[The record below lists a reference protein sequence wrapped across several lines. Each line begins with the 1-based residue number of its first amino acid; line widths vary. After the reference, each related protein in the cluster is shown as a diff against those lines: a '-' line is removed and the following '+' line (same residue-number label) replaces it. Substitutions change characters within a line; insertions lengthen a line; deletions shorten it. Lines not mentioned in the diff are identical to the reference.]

1 MRDRGFRVPPRAQFA
16 RSWVR
21 VPPRAEG
28 LNRPAL
34 ERPSDSLSC
43 LWSTRSRRRF
53 WFLFCL
59 SLVFAL
65 VVSTII
71 LEMGQSVSTPLSLT
85 LEHWKEVQ
93 VRAHNQSVEVRKGP
107 WQTFCAS
114 EWPTF
119 GVGWPP
125 EGAFDLSLIA
135 AVRRIVFQE
144 EGGHPDQI
152 PYIVTWQNLVQF
164 PPPWVKPWTP
174 NSSKLTV
181 AVAQSDA
188 AGKSGPSAPPRFI
201 QRLTTSSGWTPNLPP
216 YPPAPT
222 ATCSCPTTGTNSER
236 GSGTGGGDSEPPRL
250 KSRGGRG
257 ARFNSCLAT

>member
-1 MRDRGFRVPPRAQFA
+1 MCPGVHSPFTLGDVPGGTGEDQGRLVTPLEAKRPSGVA

-59 SLVFAL
+59 SLVFTL

-85 LEHWKEVQ
+85 LEHWKEVR

-107 WQTFCAS
+107 WQTFCTS

-125 EGAFDLSLIA
+125 EGAFDLSLMA
-135 AVRRIVFQE
+135 AVRQIVFQE

-152 PYIVTWQNLVQF
+152 PYIVTW
-164 PPPWVKPWTP
+164 
-174 NSSKLTV
+174 
-181 AVAQSDA
+181 
-188 AGKSGPSAPPRFI
+188 
-201 QRLTTSSGWTPNLPP
+201 
-216 YPPAPT
+216 
-222 ATCSCPTTGTNSER
+222 
-236 GSGTGGGDSEPPRL
+236 
-250 KSRGGRG
+250 
-257 ARFNSCLAT
+257 

>member
-1 MRDRGFRVPPRAQFA
+1 MFCCEIVGSSPTSRLVTG
-16 RSWVR
+16 SWVR

-43 LWSTRSRRRF
+43 LWSTQSRRRF

-59 SLVFAL
+59 SLVSAL
-65 VVSTII
+65 VVSTVF

-85 LEHWKEVQ
+85 LEHWKEVR

-125 EGAFDLSLIA
+125 KGAFDLSLIA
-135 AVRRIVFQE
+135 AVRQIVFQE
-144 EGGHPDQI
+144 EGSRCGIRPRQEI
-152 PYIVTWQNLVQF
+152 AFGL
-164 PPPWVKPWTP
+164 
-174 NSSKLTV
+174 
-181 AVAQSDA
+181 
-188 AGKSGPSAPPRFI
+188 AGC
-201 QRLTTSSGWTPNLPP
+201 TSPGVDEC
-216 YPPAPT
+216 A
-222 ATCSCPTTGTNSER
+222 
-236 GSGTGGGDSEPPRL
+236 
-250 KSRGGRG
+250 
-257 ARFNSCLAT
+257 

>member
-1 MRDRGFRVPPRAQFA
+1 MDPFEGQETIWGCEIVGLSPTSCPVARSWVRVPPRVLLRDRGFESHLAPCCETVGSSPTSRLVTG
-16 RSWVR
+16 SWVR

-43 LWSTRSRRRF
+43 LWSTQSRRRF

-59 SLVFAL
+59 SLVSAL
-65 VVSTII
+65 VVTTVF

-85 LEHWKEVQ
+85 LEHWKEVR

-135 AVRRIVFQE
+135 AVRQIVFQE
-144 EGGHPDQI
+144 EGSRCGICPRQEI
-152 PYIVTWQNLVQF
+152 AFGL
-164 PPPWVKPWTP
+164 
-174 NSSKLTV
+174 
-181 AVAQSDA
+181 
-188 AGKSGPSAPPRFI
+188 AGC
-201 QRLTTSSGWTPNLPP
+201 TSPGVDEC
-216 YPPAPT
+216 A
-222 ATCSCPTTGTNSER
+222 
-236 GSGTGGGDSEPPRL
+236 
-250 KSRGGRG
+250 
-257 ARFNSCLAT
+257 

>member
-1 MRDRGFRVPPRAQFA
+1 
-16 RSWVR
+16 
-21 VPPRAEG
+21 
-28 LNRPAL
+28 
-34 ERPSDSLSC
+34 
-43 LWSTRSRRRF
+43 
-53 WFLFCL
+53 
-59 SLVFAL
+59 
-65 VVSTII
+65 
-71 LEMGQSVSTPLSLT
+71 MGQSVSTPLSLT
-85 LEHWKEVQ
+85 LEHWKEVR

-181 AVAQSDA
+181 AVAQTDA
-188 AGKSGPSAPPRFI
+188 AGKSGPSAPPKI
-201 QRLTTSSGWTPNLPP
+201 YPEIDDLLWMDSQPPP
-216 YPPAPT
+216 YPLPQQPPA
-222 ATCSCPTTGTNSER
+222 AT
-236 GSGTGGGDSEPPRL
+236 PPQ
-250 KSRGGRG
+250 GPIARG
-257 ARFNSCLAT
+257 AQGPAGGQIGRAHV

>member
-1 MRDRGFRVPPRAQFA
+1 MSRCPPSVHPGRRPRRNRGGPGTPGGPLWRPRDHLGLRDRGFESHLVFCCEIVGSSPTSRLVTG
-16 RSWVR
+16 SWVR

-125 EGAFDLSLIA
+125 KGAFDLSLIA
-135 AVRRIVFQE
+135 AVRQIVFQE
-144 EGGHPDQI
+144 EGSRCGICPRQEI
-152 PYIVTWQNLVQF
+152 AFGL
-164 PPPWVKPWTP
+164 
-174 NSSKLTV
+174 
-181 AVAQSDA
+181 
-188 AGKSGPSAPPRFI
+188 AGC
-201 QRLTTSSGWTPNLPP
+201 TSPGVDEC
-216 YPPAPT
+216 A
-222 ATCSCPTTGTNSER
+222 
-236 GSGTGGGDSEPPRL
+236 
-250 KSRGGRG
+250 
-257 ARFNSCLAT
+257 